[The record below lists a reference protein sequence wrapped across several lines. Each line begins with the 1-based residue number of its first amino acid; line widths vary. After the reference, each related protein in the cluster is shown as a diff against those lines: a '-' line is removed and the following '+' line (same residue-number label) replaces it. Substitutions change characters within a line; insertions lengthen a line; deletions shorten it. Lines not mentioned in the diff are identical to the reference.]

1 MNLEQTKNIDRLVNE
16 KLGDEQNV
24 EQLATLDNIN
34 RVQARKPKTNR
45 DKKGKKTFSLFGI
58 YSDVKISLAQAETV
72 VLEYVQIVDGQVVLN
87 PTGEALQKVSK
98 EAAELI
104 NEAVVLYQEVRNKS
118 DQIKAQWIKEK
129 VINNRYTRRGFEIVQ
144 EFQNV
149 GDAVFTL
156 NSICVGIQAIVTN
169 LVIKMEQTE
178 SE

>member
-1 MNLEQTKNIDRLVNE
+1 M
-16 KLGDEQNV
+16 
-24 EQLATLDNIN
+24 
-34 RVQARKPKTNR
+34 
-45 DKKGKKTFSLFGI
+45 
-58 YSDVKISLAQAETV
+58 
-72 VLEYVQIVDGQVVLN
+72 N

-104 NEAVVLYQEVRNKS
+104 NEAVVLYQEVRNKP

>member
-104 NEAVVLYQEVRNKS
+104 NEAVVLYQEVHQIAFLPNYLPQLLLILLISNKH
-118 DQIKAQWIKEK
+118 
-129 VINNRYTRRGFEIVQ
+129 
-144 EFQNV
+144 
-149 GDAVFTL
+149 L
-156 NSICVGIQAIVTN
+156 L
-169 LVIKMEQTE
+169 LVLCL
-178 SE
+178 S